1 MKKEQVIE
9 RLEKNKREL
18 VRAHRVQNWE
28 LAAKLSQVKQRLKKK
43 VYPTCEVCGVPIK
56 PQPHR
61 DREQTRTCY
70 MHWPR
75 LLSQRARRW
84 VPAATVLMLALSAF
98 AKPKQVPVNVVASP
112 SYAGSVSGAGSYKP
126 NTPVTISASASANW
140 SFASW
145 NDGNTQATR
154 TISAGGQGSTWTA
167 SFFTNMPPIP
177 SNTTNLTFH
186 WDPAAEPAAD
196 YHLHIGPSPGV
207 YTNTVSVV
215 ATNATV
221 SLPRGVTV
229 FVAVDDTAAASGL
242 TSLLSLEIQVSLP
255 P

>member
-18 VRAHRVQNWE
+18 VRAHRTKNWE
-28 LAAKLSQVKQRLKKK
+28 LAAKLSQVRQRLKKK
-43 VYPTCEVCGVPIK
+43 VYPVCEVCGIPLK
-56 PQPHR
+56 PQVRR
-61 DREQTRTCY
+61 DETRRRTCY

-84 VPAATVLMLALSAF
+84 VPAAVALLLAFTSY
-98 AKPKQVPVNVVASP
+98 AKPKTVPVTVVASP
-112 SYAGSVSGAGSYKP
+112 SYAGSVSGAGNYKP
-126 NTPVTISASASANW
+126 NTSVTIGASPSANW

-145 NDGNTQATR
+145 QDGNTQATR

-177 SNTTNLTFH
+177 SNTTNVTFA
-186 WDPAAEPAAD
+186 WNPVDGSAD
-196 YHLHIGPSPGV
+196 YHLHIGPSTGL

-221 SLPRGVTV
+221 SLPRGATV
-229 FVAVDDTAAASGL
+229 YAAVDDTSAAGGL
-242 TSLLSLEIQVSLP
+242 TSLLSPEISVTLP